1 MQESIVVCVREYI
14 SVREFEWNGRE
25 FEWNGCESD
34 SSVPD
39 GVGRLSIIV
48 ALAHIGPYVALR
60 PPPILSSGLAALKVK
75 LAPPTQGVQYVHTRS
90 ELLHDPT
97 LFQFRDRNAIVVW
110 IPSDD
115 KREDLYI

>member
-1 MQESIVVCVREYI
+1 MQENIVVCVRENSI
-14 SVREFEWNGRE
+14 GLREFDWNGSE
-25 FEWNGCESD
+25 FD

-75 LAPPTQGVQYVHTRS
+75 LAPPTQDVQ
-90 ELLHDPT
+90 
-97 LFQFRDRNAIVVW
+97 
-110 IPSDD
+110 
-115 KREDLYI
+115 